1 MNKIKSSRHRKTG
14 ADETFPSW
22 VKIELKAHS
31 SLHTSRLLFLKK
43 QVWTTAFVELIF
55 SSLTQLLN
63 TSSPLSLKS
72 YAFRRF
78 PLFSLPALVALLMA
92 VMGGVEAGFPSVT
105 PTVGSVWPRPLAWET
120 RDTYY
125 VIRPDAFKYLALA
138 FLNIC
143 SCISIR
149 HLSILLIYIIV
160 MYILLIVFVLF
171 YIAFKTI
178 LLLRILLFL
187 YLNKKCIA

>member
-14 ADETFPSW
+14 VDETFPSW

-125 VIRPDAFKYLALA
+125 VIRPDAFKYVALA
-138 FLNIC
+138 FFNIC
-143 SCISIR
+143 SCFSI
-149 HLSILLIYIIV
+149 HHFIYIT
-160 MYILLIVFVLF
+160 YIYHSYVYITYRFCFVL
-171 YIAFKTI
+171 YSI
-178 LLLRILLFL
+178 
-187 YLNKKCIA
+187 